1 VQPQLYLDGGRLHGT
16 LFGSHW
22 GSGNA
27 SQEQDE
33 DMLEFDAMVGDAGV
47 SESLDLLKAFR
58 MAQRVLSS
66 T

>member
-1 VQPQLYLDGGRLHGT
+1 
-16 LFGSHW
+16 
-22 GSGNA
+22 
-27 SQEQDE
+27 
-33 DMLEFDAMVGDAGV
+33 MLEFDAMVGDAGV